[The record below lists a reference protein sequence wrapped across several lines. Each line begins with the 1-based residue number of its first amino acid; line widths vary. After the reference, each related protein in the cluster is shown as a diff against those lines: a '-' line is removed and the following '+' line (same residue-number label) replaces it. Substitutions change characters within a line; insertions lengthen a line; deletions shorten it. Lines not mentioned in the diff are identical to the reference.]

1 MKKVIIIFSSIFLFG
16 CAQDNPEAIEK
27 KIINYKN
34 RINSFNEKI
43 AELEAQL
50 QSDSANLDEELG
62 TVVRIKEL
70 APQEFSHFIK
80 VSGKVIA
87 EEEAFISPEMNG
99 QIDEIYV
106 DEGQNVQ
113 KGQLLISLNTD
124 VTEKNIKEVKT
135 NLELLTKL
143 YEKQK
148 ELWDQNIGTE
158 VQFLQAKSNKESAEA
173 RLATLEEQVEMAR
186 IRAPFS
192 GIVEDIMVKEGEMA
206 MPGSR
211 MLHLVNLYDL
221 SIESDISENYLNDIR
236 EGERVEVKFPT
247 FPEMEK
253 MLPIK
258 RVGSVIDNMSRTF
271 QIELELKNQD
281 GRIKPNQLAELRVND
296 FSDEDALV
304 VPSIMVKQDVSGHYV
319 YHVKESEEG
328 PVAEKVYVIPGRSSE
343 DQTMIEEGLEAGMRI
358 IVEGFNLVKDGTRVN
373 VLSD

>member
-1 MKKVIIIFSSIFLFG
+1 MKKLIIIFSSIFLFG
-16 CAQDNPEAIEK
+16 CAQDSPEAIEK
-27 KIINYKN
+27 KIIDYKS
-34 RINSFNEKI
+34 RINTYNEKI
-43 AELEAQL
+43 AELEEQL
-50 QSDSANLDEELG
+50 KGNSANPDEEMG

-70 APQEFSHFIK
+70 SPESFSHYIN

-99 QIDEIYV
+99 QIDRIYV
-106 DEGQNVQ
+106 DEGQNVK
-113 KGQLLISLNTD
+113 KGQLLISLNSD
-124 VTEKNIKEVKT
+124 VTEKNIKEVQT

-173 RLATLEEQVEMAR
+173 RLATLEEQIEMAR

-192 GIVEDIMVKEGEMA
+192 GIVEDILVKEGEMA
-206 MPGSR
+206 MPGVR

-236 EGERVEVKFPT
+236 EGEKVEVTFPT
-247 FPEMEK
+247 FPDMNK

-296 FSDEDALV
+296 FSADDALV
-304 VPSIMVKQDVSGHYV
+304 VPSITVKQDISGYFI
-319 YHVKESEEG
+319 YHVAKGEKG
-328 PVAEKVYVIPGRSSE
+328 PEAEKLYVTPGRFSG
-343 DQTMIEEGLEAGMRI
+343 DQTMIVEGLEPGMKI

-373 VLSD
+373 VLSE